1 MKELKEKIL
10 TEGVAIG
17 TQIVKV
23 DNFLNHKLDVAFL
36 DRVGKEFHR
45 RFADCEINKIL
56 TVEAS
61 GIAVACMAAGHFG
74 YPPVVYAKK
83 AVPSTMTE
91 GFYEAEARSFT
102 KGTVSMFRVSEKF
115 LGPEDKI
122 LIIDDFMAHGEAS
135 HALTQ
140 LVKQAGGSVVGIGAV
155 IDKSFQGGS
164 AKLREEGYRVE
175 SLRRHRQDRRWND
188 HICIDR
194 KKRTL
199 KMRIINKQ
207 PSVKFVYA
215 RTLRFYYPKNSSGDK
230 FFYWIDAQ

>member
-61 GIAVACMAAGHFG
+61 GIAVACMTAGHFG

-140 LVKQAGGSVVGIGAV
+140 LVKQAGGSVVGIGSV

-175 SLRRHRQDRRWND
+175 SLVCHRQDRRWND

-199 KMRIINKQ
+199 KIRIINKQ

>member
-61 GIAVACMAAGHFG
+61 GIAVACMAAGILDVRLFMRR
-74 YPPVVYAKK
+74 KLFQR
-83 AVPSTMTE
+83 TMTE
-91 GFYEAEARSFT
+91 AFGEAKQGPFT

-115 LGPEDKI
+115 LGPGDKI

-135 HALTQ
+135 TCTDL
-140 LVKQAGGSVVGIGAV
+140 S
-155 IDKSFQGGS
+155 
-164 AKLREEGYRVE
+164 
-175 SLRRHRQDRRWND
+175 W
-188 HICIDR
+188 
-194 KKRTL
+194 
-199 KMRIINKQ
+199 
-207 PSVKFVYA
+207 
-215 RTLRFYYPKNSSGDK
+215 
-230 FFYWIDAQ
+230 

>member
-23 DNFLNHKLDVAFL
+23 DSFLNHSLDVAFL
-36 DRVGKEFHR
+36 DLLGEEFSR
-45 RFADCEINKIL
+45 RFSGCEINKIL

-61 GIAVACMAAGHFG
+61 GIAVACMAARHFG

-115 LGPEDKI
+115 LNPQDKI
-122 LIIDDFMAHGEAS
+122 LILDDFMAHGEAS
-135 HALTQ
+135 RALVQ
-140 LVKQAGGSVVGIGAV
+140 LVKQAGGEVVGIGAV

-164 AKLREEGYRVE
+164 DKLRKEGYRVE
-175 SLRRHRQDRRWND
+175 SLAVIEKIEDGV
-188 HICIDR
+188 I
-194 KKRTL
+194 T
-199 KMRIINKQ
+199 
-207 PSVKFVYA
+207 FA
-215 RTLRFYYPKNSSGDK
+215 
-230 FFYWIDAQ
+230 

>member
-102 KGTVSMFRVSEKF
+102 KGTISMFRVSEKF

-164 AKLREEGYRVE
+164 TKLREEGYRVE
-175 SLRRHRQDRRWND
+175 SLAV
-188 HICIDR
+188 ID
-194 KKRTL
+194 KIEDGT
-199 KMRIINKQ
+199 IT
-207 PSVKFVYA
+207 FV
-215 RTLRFYYPKNSSGDK
+215 
-230 FFYWIDAQ
+230 

>member
-83 AVPSTMTE
+83 AVPSTMYAFGKHPSTS
-91 GFYEAEARSFT
+91 RT
-102 KGTVSMFRVSEKF
+102 RWLRLKR
-115 LGPEDKI
+115 PII
-122 LIIDDFMAHGEAS
+122 L
-135 HALTQ
+135 
-140 LVKQAGGSVVGIGAV
+140 
-155 IDKSFQGGS
+155 
-164 AKLREEGYRVE
+164 
-175 SLRRHRQDRRWND
+175 
-188 HICIDR
+188 
-194 KKRTL
+194 
-199 KMRIINKQ
+199 
-207 PSVKFVYA
+207 
-215 RTLRFYYPKNSSGDK
+215 
-230 FFYWIDAQ
+230 YW

>member
-45 RFADCEINKIL
+45 RFADCEINMIL

-91 GFYEAEARSFT
+91 GFYEAEQGPSPRVPYPCFAFQKNFWGLRTRS
-102 KGTVSMFRVSEKF
+102 
-115 LGPEDKI
+115 
-122 LIIDDFMAHGEAS
+122 
-135 HALTQ
+135 
-140 LVKQAGGSVVGIGAV
+140 
-155 IDKSFQGGS
+155 
-164 AKLREEGYRVE
+164 
-175 SLRRHRQDRRWND
+175 
-188 HICIDR
+188 
-194 KKRTL
+194 
-199 KMRIINKQ
+199 
-207 PSVKFVYA
+207 
-215 RTLRFYYPKNSSGDK
+215 
-230 FFYWIDAQ
+230 

>member
-135 HALTQ
+135 HALTGRRQ
-140 LVKQAGGSVVGIGAV
+140 RGRNRCSHRQKLSGRQRQAAGRGL
-155 IDKSFQGGS
+155 QGGIF
-164 AKLREEGYRVE
+164 GC
-175 SLRRHRQDRRWND
+175 HRQDRRWND

-199 KMRIINKQ
+199 KIRIINKQ

>member
-102 KGTVSMFRVSEKF
+102 KGTGSMFSVSEKF
-115 LGPEDKI
+115 MGPEDKI

-155 IDKSFQGGS
+155 IP
-164 AKLREEGYRVE
+164 LPE
-175 SLRRHRQDRRWND
+175 
-188 HICIDR
+188 
-194 KKRTL
+194 
-199 KMRIINKQ
+199 
-207 PSVKFVYA
+207 
-215 RTLRFYYPKNSSGDK
+215 
-230 FFYWIDAQ
+230 

>member
-23 DNFLNHKLDVAFL
+23 DNFLNHKLDVEFL
-36 DRVGKEFHR
+36 DRVGEEFHR

-115 LGPEDKI
+115 LEAGDKI
-122 LIIDDFMAHGEAS
+122 LIIDDFMAHGEA
-135 HALTQ
+135 
-140 LVKQAGGSVVGIGAV
+140 
-155 IDKSFQGGS
+155 
-164 AKLREEGYRVE
+164 YRCG
-175 SLRRHRQDRRWND
+175 H
-188 HICIDR
+188 
-194 KKRTL
+194 
-199 KMRIINKQ
+199 
-207 PSVKFVYA
+207 
-215 RTLRFYYPKNSSGDK
+215 
-230 FFYWIDAQ
+230 

>member
-175 SLRRHRQDRRWND
+175 SLAV
-188 HICIDR
+188 IDR
-194 KKRTL
+194 IQDGTNFTL
-199 KMRIINKQ
+199 LL
-207 PSVKFVYA
+207 S
-215 RTLRFYYPKNSSGDK
+215 
-230 FFYWIDAQ
+230 